1 MLLELI
7 INAIFFTDFLI
18 SISKKGGFNSN
29 FNHSFFIYVL
39 LHKLYENS
47 LTDKPYWRLDSGGP
61 FW

>member
-29 FNHSFFIYVL
+29 FSHSFFIYVL

-47 LTDKPYWRLDSGGP
+47 LTDKPY
-61 FW
+61 